1 MCPTLFTALNFS
13 TEPPVSP
20 SNINVEKIESGTK
33 IEVTWDLLTPEEA
46 FGFVLSYIISY
57 QKEDHSRKRQIMHKT
72 VPGTQNSVVIE
83 DIDPNADYDVFVSA
97 STKAGVG
104 KQSEPSSTKGT

>member
-1 MCPTLFTALNFS
+1 
-13 TEPPVSP
+13 
-20 SNINVEKIESGTK
+20 
-33 IEVTWDLLTPEEA
+33 
-46 FGFVLSYIISY
+46 
-57 QKEDHSRKRQIMHKT
+57 MHKT